1 MNFSESSECE
11 MCGNVAQADGEPARE
26 IQVSW
31 FCRSCTLINQG
42 STTRCAACDTER
54 ETASI
59 PDHASDSD
67 SDTESESSSSQLH
80 ETADESA
87 ARPRTRESI
96 LRTMLGVVLRERES
110 TAFTTEGTAPPDNS
124 DSVTITFKGSYSG
137 EQRFEIRLERA
148 IHERRLVPATLS
160 EAMCNWTPQK
170 DNVLLEHINSSNPS
184 SEEQVMS
191 RVSLPKQ
198 VFSLY
203 LSMNMDDLTVLDI
216 NCRTQIF
223 RAFNSI
229 IKDLLPSLNLM
240 NADPLSLG
248 ALVRRYNRY
257 IFLNV
262 KQPILDI
269 ALEESQ
275 VNSGVGLPATLVL
288 SNFKSIASKEKPD
301 PDPIKCT
308 NCFVQAFL
316 QLQKKDSKIYRH
328 IFSGDR
334 VFQISFD
341 GESGIDA
348 GGVFREG
355 MSRIIED
362 LFSEH
367 FSLLILCPNGKH
379 NVHINTEKYLP
390 NPAHQSPIEMQMF
403 EFIGRLMGSS
413 LRAKLCLPFEFP
425 SIVWKLLAGD
435 ELNEEDLMAI
445 DAISHRQILDMMNC
459 EKDGITD
466 DDLFEERFDSHFYT
480 VLGSNGLEH
489 ELVPGGREK
498 PVRFADRKE
507 FGRLAIT
514 FRLHEFDAQVA
525 AIKRGLEDVVPI
537 NLLQLFSW
545 QQLEILVAGTPSFDI
560 NLWKSKTDSEQISSK
575 VAQLFWKVME
585 RFTPKEQSG
594 FVRFAWGRSRL
605 PPERQWTTRMRL
617 TNADRA
623 PLPVSHTC
631 FFSVELP
638 AYETEAEMRRGLLTA
653 IHFGVGGI
661 LNG

>member
-1 MNFSESSECE
+1 
-11 MCGNVAQADGEPARE
+11 MCGNVAQADGGPTRE
-26 IQVSW
+26 IHVSW

-42 STTRCAACDTER
+42 SSTRCAACDTER
-54 ETASI
+54 EIAAMS
-59 PDHASDSD
+59 DHSSDSD
-67 SDTESESSSSQLH
+67 SDTESESSSSHLN
-80 ETADESA
+80 EMNTTESVD
-87 ARPRTRESI
+87 RPRTRESI
-96 LRTMLGVVLRERES
+96 LRTMLGVVLRARES
-110 TAFTTEGTAPPDNS
+110 TAFTVEGTTQQDDS
-124 DSVTITFKGSYSG
+124 DSVTITVKGTYSG
-137 EQRFEIRLERA
+137 DQRFEIRLERA
-148 IHERRLVPATLS
+148 IHDRRLVPATLCES
-160 EAMCNWTPQK
+160 MCHWTVQS
-170 DNVLLEHINSSNPS
+170 DNVLLEHINSSNPNS
-184 SEEQVMS
+184 DEQATS
-191 RVSLPKQ
+191 RISLPKQ
-198 VFSLY
+198 FFSLY
-203 LSMNMDDLTVLDI
+203 HSINLDKLTVLDI

-240 NADPLSLG
+240 NGDPLSLG

-257 IFLNV
+257 VFLNV
-262 KQPILDI
+262 KQPILDT

-275 VNSGVGLPATLVL
+275 VNSGVGLPATLIL

-301 PDPIKCT
+301 PEPIKCL
-308 NCFVQAFL
+308 NCFVQAFI
-316 QLQKKDSKIYRH
+316 QLQKKDAKIYKH

-367 FSLLILCPNGKH
+367 FSLLVLCPNGKH

-390 NPAHQSPIEMQMF
+390 NPAYQSPIEMQMF

-435 ELNEEDLMAI
+435 DLNEEDFMAI
-445 DAISHRQILDMMNC
+445 DAISYRQIFDMINC
-459 EKDGITD
+459 EKDGIIED
-466 DDLFEERFDSHFYT
+466 ELFEERFDAHFYT
-480 VLGSNGLEH
+480 VVGSDGIEH
-489 ELVPGGREK
+489 ELVQNGREK
-498 PVRFADRKE
+498 PVRFTDRKE
-507 FGRLAIT
+507 YGKLAVS

-545 QQLEILVAGTPSFDI
+545 QQLEILVAGTPAFDI

-585 RFTPKEQSG
+585 NFTPREQSG